1 MILSD
6 REMQAALQ
14 DGIILIDPRPDESLF
29 TSTALDLTLDAV
41 LLRWN
46 EPGNDPSGQPIKLYP
61 NRKGFNIRTMMNDP
75 SYSARVL
82 IDDAEGFELEPF
94 KFVLGYTQ
102 QRVYLPHRSRIAARV
117 EGKSSLARLGVG
129 VHVTAPTIHGGFGYN
144 PEAPEHPGLPIQLEI
159 FNLSNQIVVLDVGMP
174 ICQLILEEVREVP
187 TRGYQGRFSAQ
198 QSFVIE
204 PPA

>member
-6 REMQAALQ
+6 REMQAAIR
-14 DGIILIDPRPDESLF
+14 DGIILIDPEPDESLF

-46 EPGNDPSGQPIKLYP
+46 EPGNHPSGQPIKLYP
-61 NRKGFNIRTMMNDP
+61 FRQGFNLRTMMNDP

-82 IDDAEGFELEPF
+82 IDAADGFELEPF

-102 QRVYLPHRSRIAARV
+102 QRVYLPNRSRIAARV

-129 VHVTAPTIHGGFGYN
+129 VHVTAPTIHGGFGHN
-144 PEAPEHPGLPIQLEI
+144 PEGP
-159 FNLSNQIVVLDVGMP
+159 
-174 ICQLILEEVREVP
+174 
-187 TRGYQGRFSAQ
+187 
-198 QSFVIE
+198 
-204 PPA
+204 